1 MTGSTR
7 EKERE
12 REREAEGYGEQKK
25 AICKV
30 KITQLSFL
38 QCLNA
43 WSDWLKAVTSN
54 LVIYDYN
61 PTVIEFKLASN
72 GMDGAALINFQARRR
87 VHGDKTEWRGK
98 SSRGK
103 YDHARLLKLSVLR
116 GLQTASKS
124 DVSNRNLII
133 SFGFTLI

>member
-1 MTGSTR
+1 MMTGSTR

-43 WSDWLKAVTSN
+43 
-54 LVIYDYN
+54 
-61 PTVIEFKLASN
+61 
-72 GMDGAALINFQARRR
+72 
-87 VHGDKTEWRGK
+87 
-98 SSRGK
+98 
-103 YDHARLLKLSVLR
+103 
-116 GLQTASKS
+116 
-124 DVSNRNLII
+124 
-133 SFGFTLI
+133 